1 MQGGWCP
8 VISSVR
14 RGRRGA
20 SPSGFVVM
28 GVTAAAEDMSGS
40 KWGGGAAGDR
50 YVWFVHVCAQP
61 CLTLCDFMDQRS
73 RQASLSTEF
82 SRPEYWSG
90 LPLGDLPNVG
100 MEPASLEPLALAG
113 RFFTTA
119 PPEKPDAFEDSPKY
133 LTGSLKGI

>member
-1 MQGGWCP
+1 M
-8 VISSVR
+8 ISSVR

-40 KWGGGAAGDR
+40 EWWGAAGDR
-50 YVWFVHVCAQP
+50 HVWFVHVCAQS

-73 RQASLSTEF
+73 RQASLSMDF
-82 SRPEYWSG
+82 SRLEYWSG
-90 LPLGDLPNVG
+90 LPSGDLPGVR
-100 MEPASLEPLALAG
+100 MEPASLESLALAG

-119 PPEKPDAFEDSPKY
+119 PPEKPDTFEDSPKY